1 MASNKFCGGVQKALV
16 VLWLVIGLV
25 GMTMSNFIDSDT
37 ALTLLVSSTAL
48 CGVALA
54 YKKLVDIEARLSRL
68 DCGTEKQ
75 IDDDSGVQI
84 S

>member
-1 MASNKFCGGVQKALV
+1 MASKKFCGGVQKTLV

-25 GMTMSNFIDSDT
+25 GMTMSIIDSDT
-37 ALTLLVSSTAL
+37 TFTLLVSSTVL
-48 CGVALA
+48 CGVALV

-75 IDDDSGVQI
+75 IDDDSGAQF